1 MKNLMTT
8 IAMILLLAQPALAQE
23 QKRPRFNPE
32 EFRAKMEAY
41 ISQKA
46 CLTQAESEKVFPIF
60 HEMKQ
65 KQRELMKKEHKLKR
79 NTSEANTSDKKYQE
93 ALMQIADLHEK
104 AADLEEDYY
113 EKMCKAISPKKVFA
127 IIQAD
132 DAFHREMLQRFSR
145 GNEKPRPRK

>member
-1 MKNLMTT
+1 M
-8 IAMILLLAQPALAQE
+8 
-23 QKRPRFNPE
+23 
-32 EFRAKMEAY
+32 
-41 ISQKA
+41 
-46 CLTQAESEKVFPIF
+46 
-60 HEMKQ
+60 
-65 KQRELMKKEHKLKR
+65 KR

-145 GNEKPRPRK
+145 GNDKPRPRK